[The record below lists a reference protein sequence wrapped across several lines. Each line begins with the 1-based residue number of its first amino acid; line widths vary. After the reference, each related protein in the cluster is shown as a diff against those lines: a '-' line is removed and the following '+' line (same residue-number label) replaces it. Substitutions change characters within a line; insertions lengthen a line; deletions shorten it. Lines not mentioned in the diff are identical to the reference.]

1 MRFAAI
7 TVAVAAL
14 GVLTSAGTASADE
27 SARDVIDD
35 LRSQGYNVIVDRV
48 GSGNLDNC
56 VVTGVRNPQS
66 ISRMPLGDE
75 RDDMDLTGTVTL
87 RQTITVSLN
96 CGG

>member
-1 MRFAAI
+1 MRSAAVA
-7 TVAVAAL
+7 VAVAAVGML
-14 GVLTSAGTASADE
+14 ASAATAWADE

-35 LRSQGYNVIVDRV
+35 LRGQGYSVIIDRV
-48 GSGNLDNC
+48 GSGNLDSC

-96 CGG
+96 CSS